1 MSDPMQERRQQL
13 EALVKKH
20 KLAFA
25 IGGAVLLW
33 LAVSD
38 GSVQQSTDTPARTE
52 RTVERQPMETG
63 PTTADSGT
71 VDMDDWRRRQAED
84 DEIQRRRVDAVRE
97 EEPCRNTDGSV
108 DRVSIHSG
116 C

>member
-20 KLAFA
+20 KVAFA
-25 IGGAVLLW
+25 IGAAVLLW
-33 LAVSD
+33 VAVSD
-38 GSVQQSTDTPARTE
+38 GGGESQAVVSTPGSSGVAP
-52 RTVERQPMETG
+52 VSSGG
-63 PTTADSGT
+63 PTADSGT
-71 VDMDDWRRRQAED
+71 VDMDEWRRRQAQD
-84 DEIQRRRVDAVRE
+84 DEAQRRRVDAVRE
-97 EEPCRNTDGSV
+97 EEPCRNSDGSV